1 MRVLIVEDDASL
13 SRLLKRG
20 LTEAGFS
27 VDTAADG
34 ETGLHLA
41 GTEACDAIVLD
52 LMVPALPGLDVLR
65 LLRERG
71 NNVPVLI
78 LTARDAVADR
88 IAGLDH
94 GADDYLTKPFVL
106 AELVA
111 RLRALIRRDHRVARS
126 VVRVADLTI
135 DLAARRVFRAGRA
148 IDLPAKQF
156 ALLELLALQRDCIV
170 SRTQIY
176 EKIYDGDS
184 DTLSNVVDVHVC
196 RLRDLV
202 DRTFGQRLI
211 HTVRG
216 QGYML
221 AEKGDVPCPCDGG

>member
-1 MRVLIVEDDASL
+1 MRVLILEDDASL

-27 VDTAADG
+27 ADTAADG

-41 GTEACDAIVLD
+41 STESYDAMVLD
-52 LMVPALPGLDVLR
+52 LMVPVLPGLTVLR
-65 LLRERG
+65 TLRERD
-71 NNVPVLI
+71 NMVPVLV
-78 LTARDAVADR
+78 LTARDAVTDR
-88 IAGLDH
+88 IAGLDQ
-94 GADDYLTKPFVL
+94 GADDYLTKPFAL

-111 RLRALIRRDHRVARS
+111 RLRALIRRDHRVVRP
-126 VVRVADLTI
+126 VVQVADLTV
-135 DLAARRVFRAGRA
+135 DLAARRVTRAGRT

-156 ALLELLALQRDCIV
+156 ALLELLALQRDGIV
-170 SRTQIY
+170 TRAQIHD
-176 EKIYDGDS
+176 KLWDGDS

-202 DRTFGQRLI
+202 DRSFGQRLI

-221 AEKGDVPCPCDGG
+221 AAKEDAPCPCDGG